1 MSDRAMNRNVEIK
14 AKVADLEA
22 IERRTQALADT
33 GPIVLE
39 QEDTFFACGHGRL
52 KLRRFGNAEGAELIY
67 YERPASTGPK
77 ESKYLIHRTAEPA
90 QLNAVLAAALGIRG
104 VVRKRRTL
112 YLIGPTRVHLDRV
125 EGLGDY
131 VELEVVRQPGET
143 TSQGVAIADNLMD
156 ELGIP
161 HDALL
166 EKAYIDLLG

>member
-1 MSDRAMNRNVEIK
+1 MSDRAINRNVEIK
-14 AKVADLEA
+14 AKVADLGA
-22 IERRTQALADT
+22 IECRARALADT
-33 GPIVLE
+33 GPVALE
-39 QEDTFFACGHGRL
+39 QEDTFFGCGRGRL
-52 KLRRFGNAEGAELIY
+52 KLRQFGGTEEAELIY

-77 ESKYLIHRTAEPA
+77 ESKYLIHRTAKPA
-90 QLNAVLAAALGIRG
+90 QLSAVLAASLGIRG

-143 TSQGVAIADNLMD
+143 TSRGVAIANDLMD

-161 HDALL
+161 RDALI
-166 EKAYIDLLG
+166 EKAYIDLLE